1 MLLTRTTAAV
11 KARIVVN
18 RLFIDNLLVVCMDQ
32 IKSGT
37 GMQTLSSE
45 LASSSQ
51 LRHNT
56 FGVLVSSLSVLVNPL
71 LFNMHM

>member
-1 MLLTRTTAAV
+1 
-11 KARIVVN
+11 
-18 RLFIDNLLVVCMDQ
+18 MDQ

-56 FGVLVSSLSVLVNPL
+56 FGVPVSSLIVLVNPL
-71 LFNMHM
+71 LFNMHMWPWCFSSQRHSFTSPMTSPWVKT